1 MWYKKTQKFSLFKKI
16 DYIKIKNICLAKN
29 KTKQQNITLYD
40 KSLTINDTVG
50 ENIDTFLTNEKIS
63 QINK

>member
-1 MWYKKTQKFSLFKKI
+1 MFSKKQ
-16 DYIKIKNICLAKN
+16 N
-29 KTKQQNITLYD
+29 KAKQQNITLYD
-40 KSLTINDTVG
+40 KSLNINDTVG

>member
-1 MWYKKTQKFSLFKKI
+1 MFNKKQ
-16 DYIKIKNICLAKN
+16 N
-29 KTKQQNITLYD
+29 KAKQQNILMYG
-40 KSLTINDTVG
+40 KSLNINKTVG